1 MLAATCQFPDLDAAV
16 ACVVAVGHHGVPL
29 ARIELGDE
37 LLVEAINR
45 HDGLSLP
52 VAPTLFLEFHGS
64 PDAVRAQA
72 EEVVQDS
79 WAAVFTAIAR
89 YERRTT
95 LAAWLFTIV
104 ANRARSRIR
113 AEGRLTGLPAGFG
126 GAEERA
132 VPLSAFQPDGHWV
145 DAPRLWE
152 ELDPEREYGG
162 RQLWEYVQAA
172 IERLPENQKAVIVL
186 RDIESR
192 TPEEACAILGISE
205 ANHRVLLHRARVKV
219 RNAIDTLVTPR
230 AGGVAP
236 ARRGALQRLWDW
248 LYGPRKSRPAFA

>member
-1 MLAATCQFPDLDAAV
+1 MTDTEFDDPAFIARLQAGDAAAYRRLVHRFHAAMVRV
-16 ACVVAVGHHGVPL
+16 ANG
-29 ARIELGDE
+29 I
-37 LLVEAINR
+37 I
-45 HDGLSLP
+45 
-52 VAPTLFLEFHGS
+52 GS
-64 PDAVRAQA
+64 RAQA

-89 YERRTT
+89 YENRTT

-104 ANRARSRIR
+104 ANRARTRIR

-145 DAPRLWE
+145 DAPQLWQ

-162 RQLWEYVQAA
+162 RQLLEHVQAA

-186 RDIESR
+186 RDLEQR
-192 TPEEACAILGISE
+192 TPEETCEILGITE

-219 RNAIDTLVTPR
+219 RNTIDELVTPR
-230 AGGVAP
+230 AAASRPGGAP
-236 ARRGALQRLWDW
+236 PTRTGAVRLVWDW
-248 LYGPRKSRPAFA
+248 LRRPRFYRPRKSRPALA